1 MLDEPNVHSPGNP
14 TLIAWPLTGET
25 KPMNDTTDSRSRLLI
40 GLGLAA
46 LMAATRGQFFAP
58 LVHLTL
64 VGVRS
69 RSRTARVRPQ

>member
-1 MLDEPNVHSPGNP
+1 
-14 TLIAWPLTGET
+14 
-25 KPMNDTTDSRSRLLI
+25 MNDTTDSRSRLLI